1 MTCLQAAPLLPCLP
15 CRPAPAGDT
24 GLQLRLQLHPAG
36 EGCWLQHSAVYV
48 AGGRNNMLHMS
59 DTVPLFCCRSPC
71 PCRGSPAHSHSSQSQ
86 HPTSTETSPVLLHFA
101 QVVFFSSMLPGPAAE
116 RALGYLALI
125 LLSWSPLLWSAGP
138 LLLRGPNGAGSS
150 SSGSGGVSSGSE
162 SEADEAAAGVQ
173 RRSALASSPA
183 AAVVRL
189 RAFARKVATPPFLA
203 VLAGAAAGMTPLGE
217 ARVGVAVG
225 TGCGKGLQWRYRRC
239 HLHYWQ
245 GVAAVMA
252 WCVHGVSARGPSA
265 SLCVFSVVLLAQ
277 GACLW
282 RPAAQLLPRCW
293 DRWVQVSRLRTQQA
307 AVHACYAAV

>member
-1 MTCLQAAPLLPCLP
+1 
-15 CRPAPAGDT
+15 
-24 GLQLRLQLHPAG
+24 
-36 EGCWLQHSAVYV
+36 
-48 AGGRNNMLHMS
+48 MLHMS

-150 SSGSGGVSSGSE
+150 SSSSASSSGGSGSE
-162 SEADEAAAGVQ
+162 SEADEAAAGAH

-217 ARVGVAVG
+217 TRVALGVGRA
-225 TGCGKGLQWRYRRC
+225 YN
-239 HLHYWQ
+239 
-245 GVAAVMA
+245 
-252 WCVHGVSARGPSA
+252 
-265 SLCVFSVVLLAQ
+265 
-277 GACLW
+277 
-282 RPAAQLLPRCW
+282 
-293 DRWVQVSRLRTQQA
+293 
-307 AVHACYAAV
+307 